1 MALSTAE
8 RDILDKQLPIN
19 QQTGLGTEIYAI
31 QNGQQITLPTS
42 DPGVAGYLWSDS
54 GTVKVSAG

>member
-1 MALSTAE
+1 MALSTKE

-19 QQTGLGTEIYAI
+19 QQVSLGTEIYAI
-31 QNGQQITLPTS
+31 QNGQSITLPTS
-42 DPGVAGYLWSDS
+42 DPGVAGYLWADT